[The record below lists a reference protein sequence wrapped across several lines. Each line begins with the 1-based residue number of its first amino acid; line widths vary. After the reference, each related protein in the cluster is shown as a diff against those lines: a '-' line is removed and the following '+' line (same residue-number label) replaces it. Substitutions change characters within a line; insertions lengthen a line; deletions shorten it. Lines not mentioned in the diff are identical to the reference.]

1 MYIDGEKSLRL
12 MDCKTVKEK
21 INIFDSLSQQEKDE
35 VLVHAQSC
43 EDCRKELIDAAR
55 LRETLAELEEVEP
68 PDGLAQ
74 SAINKAR
81 KSIKIPPFA
90 YISVAVAAV
99 VAVAFFATSSVL
111 GPKTRTVDDTMQ
123 MAENDEMFKTN
134 SEVMDEDLGAGVES
148 ADMPEEAVMAQSD
161 YEDEALEAANS
172 ADGVAE
178 DSDRGPSQCYIHV
191 TADKVDFAQ
200 AVETLLTDNDIYID
214 SYMTDEK
221 TRVIMFVIGE
231 LGLEEFKA
239 LMEEYEIECDTLITA
254 GSIIE
259 MTIES

>member
-1 MYIDGEKSLRL
+1 

-35 VLVHAQSC
+35 VLAHAQSC
-43 EDCRKELIDAAR
+43 EDCKKELIDSAR

-68 PDGLAQ
+68 PAGLAQ
-74 SAINKAR
+74 SAISKA
-81 KSIKIPPFA
+81 KKTVKIPAFA

-99 VAVAFFATSSVL
+99 VAVAFFASSNVL

-123 MAENDEMFKTN
+123 VAENEEMFKTN
-134 SEVMDEDLGAGVES
+134 SEGMDEDFGAGAES
-148 ADMPEEAVMAQSD
+148 ADMPEEAAMAQS
-161 YEDEALEAANS
+161 YAEDETLEAADS
-172 ADGVAE
+172 ADDVAE
-178 DSDRGPSQCYIHV
+178 DGDRGPSQCYIYV
-191 TADKVDFAQ
+191 TADKADFAQ
-200 AVETLLTDNDIYID
+200 AVEKLLADNEIYTD
-214 SYMTDEK
+214 SYVADEN

-231 LGLEEFKA
+231 MSLEEFRV
-239 LMEEYEIECDTLITA
+239 LMEEHEIECDTIITA